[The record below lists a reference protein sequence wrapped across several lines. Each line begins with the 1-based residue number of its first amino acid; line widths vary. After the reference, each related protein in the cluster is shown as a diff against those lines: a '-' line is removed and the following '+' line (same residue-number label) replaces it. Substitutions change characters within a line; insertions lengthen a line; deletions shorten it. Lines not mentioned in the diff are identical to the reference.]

1 MIDRAMVRDTLEWLV
16 QLAQVQTSYP
26 TKFFFT
32 KPFFFHWIEIS
43 ITKITQNSI
52 SPTPQV

>member
-52 SPTPQV
+52 SPTP

>member
-32 KPFFFHWIEIS
+32 KPFFFNWIEIS
-43 ITKITQNSI
+43 ITKTTQNSI
-52 SPTPQV
+52 SPTP